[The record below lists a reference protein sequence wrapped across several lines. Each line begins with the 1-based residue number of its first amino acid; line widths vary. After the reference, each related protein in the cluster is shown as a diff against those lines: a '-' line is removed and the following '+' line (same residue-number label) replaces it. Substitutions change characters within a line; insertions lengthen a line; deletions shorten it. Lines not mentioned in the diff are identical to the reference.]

1 MRKRIIIASDI
12 HYCQRDWFGV
22 NSDERMEHFLNAL
35 REEYERDPYEMILL
49 LGDYS
54 LDHWQWQEK
63 GTYLTIG
70 RSYTQEFVEK
80 YCSRLT
86 VPYYM
91 IAGNHEQYGEEKWR
105 EITGCSRQ
113 FTVESDGYLFI
124 MLDTFAGNLDPTEH
138 HDGVFTRI
146 DAAYLREQM
155 EAYPNHKII
164 LCSHY
169 FDIAGESDEVKAMV
183 NDERVL
189 CLFCGHTHGAN
200 IVKLPE
206 AVTPARKRVIF
217 TGTYGECGNLT
228 SMCGFRD
235 LVITDHELTSSYYVY
250 PFEGTFAGQ
259 PFSLG
264 KAVKNSV
271 TIEY

>member
-12 HYCQRDWFGV
+12 HYCQRNWYNVD
-22 NSDERMEHFLNAL
+22 SDARMEQFIDAL
-35 REEYERDPYEMILL
+35 QAEYERDPYEMILL

-54 LDHWQWQEK
+54 LDHWKWQEK

-70 RSYTQEFVEK
+70 RSYTQECVEK
-80 YCSRLT
+80 YCKRFP

-105 EITGCSRQ
+105 EITGFSRQ
-113 FTVESDGYLFI
+113 FSVESDGYLFV
-124 MLDTFAGNLDPTEH
+124 MLDTFAGDLDPVEH

-146 DAAYLREQM
+146 DADYLRAQM

-183 NDERVL
+183 DDERVL

-206 AVTPARKRVIF
+206 AVSPARKRVIF
-217 TGTYGECGNLT
+217 TGTYGECANLS

-250 PFEGTFAGQ
+250 PFAGEIGGQ
-259 PFSLG
+259 PFTLG

-271 TIEY
+271 KIEY

>member
-12 HYCQRDWFGV
+12 HYCQRDWYGV
-22 NSDERMEHFLNAL
+22 DKDARMEHFLSAL
-35 REEYERDPYEMILL
+35 QAEYDRDPYDMILL

-70 RSYTQEFVEK
+70 RSYTKEFVEK
-80 YCSRLT
+80 YCSRFP

-91 IAGNHEQYGEEKWR
+91 IAGNHEQYGEEKWK

-113 FTVESDGYLFI
+113 FSVEYGDFLFV
-124 MLDTFAGNLDPTEH
+124 MLDTFAGRLDPEEH

-146 DAAYLREQM
+146 DAAYLKAQM
-155 EAYPNHKII
+155 EAYPDKKIV

-169 FDIAGESDEVKAMV
+169 FDVAGESDEVKALI

-189 CLFCGHTHGAN
+189 CLFCGHTHTAN
-200 IVKLPE
+200 VVKLPE
-206 AVTPARKRVIF
+206 AVSPARKRVIF
-217 TGTYGECGNLT
+217 TGNYGEHPALDA
-228 SMCGFRD
+228 MCGFRD
-235 LVITDHELTSSYYVY
+235 LVITDHELTSTYYVY
-250 PFEGTFAGQ
+250 PFEGVYNDQ
-259 PFSLG
+259 PFSVG
-264 KAVKNSV
+264 KAQRKSV